1 MPPCDI
7 VALPPISSHAAFF
20 SVDVERG
27 GMRARHQL
35 PSSFGKGTG
44 VDVGVAAGEEAGL
57 AESVAEAVGDA
68 LGEVV
73 GEADGVA
80 LAVALGLELALAE
93 GVGVSDAVGST
104 AGTTASAGFARPESR
119 MPAPATATTE
129 VVRAVRTER
138 LTSHMRSIIT
148 RGTGGGSN
156 RGNLGE
162 SVNSSKG
169 SLLTGGMGSQHEA
182 EGAQHGAHS
191 GLGQGERHIRQ
202 LEQ

>member
-1 MPPCDI
+1 
-7 VALPPISSHAAFF
+7 
-20 SVDVERG
+20 
-27 GMRARHQL
+27 MRARHQL

-44 VDVGVAAGEEAGL
+44 VDVGVATGEEAGL

-68 LGEVV
+68 LGDVV

-80 LAVALGLELALAE
+80 LAVGLAVALGVELALAK
-93 GVGVSDAVGST
+93 GVGVADAVGST
-104 AGTTASAGFARPESR
+104 AGATASAGFARPESR

-129 VVRAVRTER
+129 VVRTVRTER

-169 SLLTGGMGSQHEA
+169 SLLTWGMGSQHEA
-182 EGAQHGAHS
+182 EGAQHGADS
-191 GLGQGERHIRQ
+191 GLGQGERHIRKF
-202 LEQ
+202 EQ